1 MAGVIGVDE
10 NDVFNGMLELL
21 DSKDQAQSRDA
32 VIFIPRNG
40 WSRDWLAFLEID
52 ETSCL
57 YPKSRIRRNG
67 DYTR

>member
-32 VIFIPRNG
+32 VIFISRNG

-52 ETSCL
+52 ETS
-57 YPKSRIRRNG
+57 
-67 DYTR
+67 